1 MFEYLLDDSD
11 INGAV
16 GVINGRYPESGWAIN
31 EKCKELVY
39 IISGEGVLGVR
50 EQKQEL
56 RSGDLALIL
65 PGEEYYFEGK
75 DLTIFMPCT
84 PAWYPEQHREVSF

>member
-1 MFEYLLDDSD
+1 VFEYLLDDSD